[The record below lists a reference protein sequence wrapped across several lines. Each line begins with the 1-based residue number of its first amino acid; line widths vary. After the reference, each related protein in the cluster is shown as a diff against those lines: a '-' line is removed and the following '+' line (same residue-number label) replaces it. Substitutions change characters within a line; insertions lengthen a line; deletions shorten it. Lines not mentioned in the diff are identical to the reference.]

1 MENAVWGTKMNK
13 TRTIRLRLMPDVGM
27 LSGTGVTQLWKTFS
41 DLILMAPLSLESL
54 VTRLQHYSSAER
66 GGLLCHWDVIISHC
80 KCLMWQPPQ
89 KLATSPGFHKSNMLT
104 CRFLSLYSLQVIYS
118 IKKSRNMSKS
128 PKSDVSP
135 GFTCQHHPTF
145 VTWCCML
152 PFWDIRDIL
161 RYVKKNCASPQPF
174 IAFLRC
180 SRPWSLGVACSPS
193 QTPSIAIANPSFA
206 DSGIADITSIPIKI
220 YKNYDFGY
228 FGDFWNCFF
237 HTFPHCI
244 RCIITIWYDLY
255 RFVSGPG
262 SSGSM
267 MELPHNPLLGGEATS
282 GGWSCHWSLVV
293 WKTRMECAPVDT
305 LFKH

>member
-1 MENAVWGTKMNK
+1 MSHLASPVSIT
-13 TRTIRLRLMPDVGM
+13 LHLLHDV
-27 LSGTGVTQLWKTFS
+27 V
-41 DLILMAPLSLESL
+41 
-54 VTRLQHYSSAER
+54 
-66 GGLLCHWDVIISHC
+66 C
-80 KCLMWQPPQ
+80 
-89 KLATSPGFHKSNMLT
+89 FHSEI
-104 CRFLSLYSLQVIYS
+104 FEI
-118 IKKSRNMSKS
+118 
-128 PKSDVSP
+128 
-135 GFTCQHHPTF
+135 
-145 VTWCCML
+145 
-152 PFWDIRDIL
+152 FWDMW
-161 RYVKKNCASPQPF
+161 KNCASPQPF

-228 FGDFWNCFF
+228 FGDFWNCFV

-262 SSGSM
+262 SRWSSGSM
-267 MELPHNPLLGGEATS
+267 MELPHNDPLLGGEATS

-293 WKTRMECAPVDT
+293 WHAWNAHLSTLPSTLPDPKEHHFQLSLLSLSIKRQSKLSKLSNLNILNFIFLILILSNYMVMFLPWLSHCFAELSEC
-305 LFKH
+305 L